1 MKAGLFLLPSL
12 AAVCYSAALPKDLN
26 GNVLERDADDSALI
40 VTVNPS
46 ASKIT
51 VKSTTHPGIYVTV
64 TKTFTTNP

>member
-26 GNVLERDADDSALI
+26 RNVLERDADDSTLI

-46 ASKIT
+46 ASKVT
-51 VKSTTHPGIYVTV
+51 VKSTTPGNLCHSNQA
-64 TKTFTTNP
+64 FTTNP